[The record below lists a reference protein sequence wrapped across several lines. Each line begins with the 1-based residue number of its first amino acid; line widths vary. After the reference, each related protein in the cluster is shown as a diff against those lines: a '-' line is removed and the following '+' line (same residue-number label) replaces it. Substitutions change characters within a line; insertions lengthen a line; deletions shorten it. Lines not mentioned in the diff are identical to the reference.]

1 MPKVILEA
9 HDAVAALRLNN
20 GVTNAISPELLDG
33 LSDAVKRIKREFK
46 GLVLA
51 GGEKFFCIG
60 LDLPGL
66 LPLGRTEMVEFYSK
80 FMQVVLDLY
89 TLPMPTACAVGGHA
103 TAGGTIFALSCDF
116 RFASSGRK
124 MIGLNEVKIG
134 VPVPYLADI
143 ILRQVV
149 GDRCATEM
157 MFSGEF
163 VEPEKAQEIGLIDAV
178 FSPLDLEEKAV
189 AKIAELTG
197 LPPQGLTLVKK
208 NRTQAVRSQYEAAR
222 NTEADLFLDCWFNPA
237 VQELLKE
244 AAKKF

>member
-20 GVTNAISPELLDG
+20 GVTNAISPELLDD
-33 LSDAVKRIKREFK
+33 LSDEVRRIKSEFK
-46 GLVLA
+46 GMVLA

-66 LPLGRTEMVEFYSK
+66 LPLGRSEMVAFYLK
-80 FMQVVLDLY
+80 FMQVSLDLY
-89 TLPMPTACAVGGHA
+89 TLPMPTACALNGHA
-103 TAGGTIFALSCDF
+103 TAGGTIFALCSDF

-124 MIGLNEVKIG
+124 FMGLNEVKIG
-134 VPVPYLADI
+134 VPVPYLADL

-157 MFSGEF
+157 MFTGEF
-163 VEPEKAQEIGLIDAV
+163 VEPDKAQEIGLVDAV
-178 FSPLDLEEKAV
+178 FSPEDLEEKAV
-189 AKIAELTG
+189 AKIAELTA
-197 LPPQGLTLVKK
+197 LPSNAFTLIKK
-208 NRTQAVRSQYEAAR
+208 NRVKAVRSQYEDVR
-222 NTEADLFLDCWFNPA
+222 STEANLFLDCWFNPE
-237 VQELLKE
+237 VQELLSE